1 MKIIYFR
8 TYHILLYSKISILI
22 NHFINFSS
30 FTISLLCSPKF
41 SSTEI
46 VWNFARSS
54 QSAISIFPPTRQ
66 TNNTIRFSFK
76 IVLNFAIT
84 GIALFSRSLK
94 KTTHLLFSL
103 LGHFPRRMIGN
114 RRCTGSRASATRN
127 FFTSS
132 LINFFFFSF
141 PFLEA
146 QLRIAR
152 GFGIIQKFLRK
163 LRCRPTCLLDAEAPF
178 SFWKRTDNTPT
189 SQLLA
194 CRKRNYKHFHSWD
207 KRFLVLFILNNFPM
221 IIFRSLDI
229 PASFKYRESKG
240 VIRKYE
246 LKYDNLDYL

>member
-1 MKIIYFR
+1 MKIIYFG
-8 TYHILLYSKISILI
+8 TYYIFLYSKISILI

-132 LINFFFFSF
+132 LINFFFF
-141 PFLEA
+141 FLFFSRSTATNSSWIRYNSKVFTE
-146 QLRIAR
+146 IALPADV
-152 GFGIIQKFLRK
+152 FT
-163 LRCRPTCLLDAEAPF
+163 RCRSA
-178 SFWKRTDNTPT
+178 
-189 SQLLA
+189 
-194 CRKRNYKHFHSWD
+194 
-207 KRFLVLFILNNFPM
+207 I
-221 IIFRSLDI
+221 
-229 PASFKYRESKG
+229 
-240 VIRKYE
+240 
-246 LKYDNLDYL
+246 